1 MEKIPNASLEV
12 GIPPGIFHRDLK
24 SPYCLLG
31 LHQEADQLKAMPF
44 STMADWILSPDLEV
58 YNKVK
63 SEQSGVKQQAT
74 M

>member
-1 MEKIPNASLEV
+1 
-12 GIPPGIFHRDLK
+12 
-24 SPYCLLG
+24 
-31 LHQEADQLKAMPF
+31 MPF